1 MAKVYL
7 RSYGGREIVDLPPV
21 CMACGAPAT
30 VRKSKQF
37 SWQPQWVPILILA
50 GLLPY
55 LIVSI
60 VLTKRQRVETPFCD
74 KHASYWWLFP
84 TLLTL
89 SFFALFG
96 VGFALFIALT
106 VAEQNQPRGGGGV
119 AGFACLATVLAFLV
133 WLIVA
138 VVLQNR
144 RIRPAEITD
153 RHIELIKVSEAF
165 ADAVE
170 EEEER
175 GRRGFGREFD
185 EGPRRRFREDG
196 PRPRR
201 DLDDDRYRE
210 DDERRYQP

>member
-1 MAKVYL
+1 M
-7 RSYGGREIVDLPPV
+7 
-21 CMACGAPAT
+21 
-30 VRKSKQF
+30 
-37 SWQPQWVPILILA
+37 
-50 GLLPY
+50 
-55 LIVSI
+55 
-60 VLTKRQRVETPFCD
+60 
-74 KHASYWWLFP
+74 
-84 TLLTL
+84 
-89 SFFALFG
+89 SFFAILG
-96 VGFALFIALT
+96 IGFALFIALT
-106 VAEQNQPRGGGGV
+106 VAEQNQRRGGGGDV
-119 AGFACLATVLAFLV
+119 SGFACLATVLAFIV

-175 GRRGFGREFD
+175 DRGRFGREFD

>member
-89 SFFALFG
+89 SFFAILG
-96 VGFALFIALT
+96 VGFAGFVVLNALN
-106 VAEQNQPRGGGGV
+106 AAAQNGPRGSDLS
-119 AGFACLATVLAFLV
+119 GFACLATVVGFLV

-138 VVLQNR
+138 VVLQNM
-144 RIRPAEITD
+144 RIRPSEITD
-153 RHIELIKVSEAF
+153 RHIELTKVSREF
-165 ADAVE
+165 ADAVDE
-170 EEEER
+170 EAER
-175 GRRGFGREFD
+175 ERREFD
-185 EGPRRRFREDG
+185 EPRRYRDEPR
-196 PRPRR
+196 RPRSR
-201 DLDDDRYRE
+201 GDDDRYRE
-210 DDERRYQP
+210 GDDERRYQR

>member
-7 RSYGGREIVDLPPV
+7 RSDYGHEIVDLPPV

-30 VRKSKQF
+30 VRKRKLF
-37 SWQPQWVPILILA
+37 SWQPQWVPVLILV
-50 GLLPY
+50 GVLPY
-55 LIVSI
+55 VIVSL
-60 VLTKRQRVETPFCD
+60 VLTKRQRVATPLCER
-74 KHASYWWLFP
+74 HASYWWLFP

-175 GRRGFGREFD
+175 DRGRFGREFD
-185 EGPRRRFREDG
+185 EGPRRRFREDE

>member
-1 MAKVYL
+1 M
-7 RSYGGREIVDLPPV
+7 
-21 CMACGAPAT
+21 
-30 VRKSKQF
+30 
-37 SWQPQWVPILILA
+37 
-50 GLLPY
+50 
-55 LIVSI
+55 
-60 VLTKRQRVETPFCD
+60 
-74 KHASYWWLFP
+74 
-84 TLLTL
+84 
-89 SFFALFG
+89 SFFAIFG
-96 VGFALFIALT
+96 VGFAIFIALS
-106 VAEQNQPRGGGGV
+106 VAEQNPRGGSDV
-119 AGFACLATVLAFLV
+119 APFACLATVLAFLV

-175 GRRGFGREFD
+175 DRGRFGREFD
-185 EGPRRRFREDG
+185 EGPRRRFREDE